1 MRLAIDGASLPP
13 LHRAAFEADLAT
25 LRELLESGADPNEP
39 GCVRD
44 ECDGWRSNPGPSY
57 IATPLM
63 LAAANSRR
71 DTTAAIRILLDA
83 GADTRALSTRGDFAL
98 WFAVVSGN
106 VRGMRVL
113 LEHGAPPNQPQVNGV
128 TSICEAAALANVNA
142 VRLLLHFG
150 ASPHPV
156 AKDNEDVP
164 VEPAYSFRIPLF
176 AAAKGGSAECARLLI
191 DAGARVTALDI
202 HGETPLGSWWRLAA
216 QSMRGILGRCGSTLS
231 ITQPRMGMPR
241 SCAP

>member
-1 MRLAIDGASLPP
+1 MRVAIDGASLPS
-13 LHRAAFEADLAT
+13 LHRVAFETDLAT
-25 LRELLESGADPNEP
+25 LRRLLESGADPNEP

-44 ECDGWRSNPGPSY
+44 ECDGWSSNPGPSY

-63 LAAANSRR
+63 LAAVSTRPDA
-71 DTTAAIRILLDA
+71 TAAIRILLDA
-83 GADTRALSTRGDFAL
+83 GADPRALSTRGDFAL

-106 VRGMRVL
+106 IHGMRAP
-113 LEHGAPPNQPQVNGV
+113 LEHGAPPNVTRGNGA
-128 TSICEAAALANVNA
+128 TPICEAAALANVNA